1 MADDGILDADS
12 AIRVSFGGPNR
23 SVGRELVSA
32 AQEAAS
38 GIVVAEVGS
47 TGVPA
52 LEPLVLAT
60 ADDETALFSRSPS
73 ERVETIVESLEEGE
87 LPTDGATAVVE
98 HEPGTSRLPTPAD
111 GPLSVGTRTV
121 LGACGWAAPTSSGDY
136 PADAFVASESEDSE
150 DAIARVAE
158 AGLRGRGRGDAAA
171 DVPIAD
177 RWEHAQEAS
186 GETAIVINANEAD
199 RRAAADRVLLES
211 APLAVLDGALAAG
224 QALEAA
230 NVLVYCNENDILA
243 QERATEAAAVLEDEL
258 EEGVSIEVLAGPDE
272 YKAGE
277 ATMAIEAIE
286 GNHRLEARLRPPYPS
301 EEGLHGRPTLV
312 HTPRTFAQVGEI
324 LADGDSDSTAR
335 STRLFSVASRE
346 GDGSERGGD
355 GERSRPTTVELA
367 TEEDLSTAREAIEF
381 DDHMKAACVGG
392 VFGGLTRT
400 LDVPARANALRAAGL
415 GTNGVIELFDE
426 EECMVAF
433 AGNRAVFGEE
443 ENCGRCVPC
452 REGTQQLTN
461 KLREV
466 YGGEYESEGIRELLR
481 VMDATS
487 ICSFGR
493 DASRPTRTA
502 IEKFEVEFRAH
513 ANGRCPAGVC
523 K

>member
-1 MADDGILDADS
+1 MADDGILGGDP
-12 AIRVSFGGPNR
+12 AIRVSSGDPNR
-23 SVGRELVSA
+23 SGGRELLSA
-32 AQEAAS
+32 AHEAAS
-38 GIVVAEVGS
+38 ETAVAEVGS

-60 ADDETALFSRSPS
+60 ADGESAFFSQCPP
-73 ERVETIVESLEEGE
+73 ERVGSIVETLEAGE
-87 LPTDGATAVVE
+87 LPTEGAMTIVE
-98 HEPGTSRLPTPAD
+98 HESGTRRLPRPAN

-121 LGACGWAAPTSSGDY
+121 LGTCGWAVPTSPEDY
-136 PADAFVASESEDSE
+136 PADGFVASEIGDSNE
-150 DAIARVAE
+150 AIAQVAE
-158 AGLRGRGRGDAAA
+158 AKLRGRGRGDAAA

-177 RWEHAQEAS
+177 RWELAREAA
-186 GETAIVINANEAD
+186 GEAAIVINANEAD
-199 RRAAADRVLLES
+199 RRATTDRVLLES

-224 QALEAA
+224 RALDAT
-230 NVLVYCNENDILA
+230 NVLVYCNEADELA
-243 QERATEAAAVLEDEL
+243 QERAAEAAAVLEDEL
-258 EEGVSIEVLAGPDE
+258 EEGISIEVLAGPDE

-277 ATMAIEAIE
+277 ATMAIEALE

-312 HTPRTFAQVGEI
+312 HTPRTLVQAGEI
-324 LADGDSDSTAR
+324 LADGDSDAPVPG
-335 STRLFSVASRE
+335 TRLFSVASE
-346 GDGSERGGD
+346 GEGSGD
-355 GERSRPTTVELA
+355 DEMSAPTTVELA
-367 TEEDLSTAREAIEF
+367 AEEDLATAREAIEF
-381 DDHMKAACVGG
+381 DGHLKAACVGG

-461 KLREV
+461 MLREV
-466 YGGEYESEGIRELLR
+466 YHGEYESEGIRELLR
-481 VMDATS
+481 VMDTTS

-502 IEKFEVEFRAH
+502 IEAFETEFRAH